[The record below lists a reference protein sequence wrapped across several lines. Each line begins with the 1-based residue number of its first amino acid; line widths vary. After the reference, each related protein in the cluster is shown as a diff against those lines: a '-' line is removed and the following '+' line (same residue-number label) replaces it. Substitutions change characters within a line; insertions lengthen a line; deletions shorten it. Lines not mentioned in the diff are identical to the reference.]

1 MAGHEAADA
10 VPAWAQISAGLAFI
24 AVTTVQVWR
33 FMSELRKKEEPS
45 KHVVMEAA
53 ELADMTPVRDLAKR
67 MADTFPI
74 VASLPPDM
82 REILRILHDMERQA
96 AIDKGVED
104 RLREERM
111 RADIEARD
119 RR

>member
-10 VPAWAQISAGLAFI
+10 VPAWAQISGGLTFI
-24 AVTTVQVWR
+24 AVAAAQIWR
-33 FMSELRKKEEPS
+33 FVTELRRDDPP